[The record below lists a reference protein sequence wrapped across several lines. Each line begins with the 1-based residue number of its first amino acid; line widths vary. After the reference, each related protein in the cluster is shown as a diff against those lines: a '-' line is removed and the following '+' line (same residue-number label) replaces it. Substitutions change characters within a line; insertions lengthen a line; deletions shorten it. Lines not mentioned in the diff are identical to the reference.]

1 MAEKAIDII
10 RRAAEQCRSSQLQ
23 DAMRTLRM
31 LYDERPELIGRDR
44 LENAIDDYQRLMQF
58 MLSGF
63 NDPKRGQLYSSLLE
77 TVASVSANLEI
88 SWRRKNDA
96 AYLTAVSNAANLNM
110 SHDFISK
117 VLSDY
122 VGDVAMLSL
131 GDSVGGDDA
140 ELHQRHA
147 GFMERLFAS
156 IFVSY
161 QWSSDDTDFYTRL
174 LTAPTVDGVDQQ
186 LITSAVSLGC
196 WNVFDPRKFNCLV
209 NVYNS
214 STNASVRQRALVGWV
229 MAFRT
234 DDLAHPEMRQ
244 QIDAML
250 SDKNVRRDVE
260 EMQLQ
265 TLMCIEAPADNDTI
279 QKEIIPDLMKHS
291 PVQMKDGKIEE
302 VGHDDLTDI
311 LHPEK
316 DDEAMQQVEQSM
328 SRIVEMQKQG
338 ADIYF
343 GGFRMMK
350 RFDFFRPLANWFLPF
365 YTDHP
370 SLATLRQKLGQS
382 DLLNNLLQNGPFC
395 DSDRYSF
402 AFALSQVIDQLPP
415 SVREMMN
422 SAEAL
427 GAKPLDEHE
436 RNSPSNLRRSYLQDL
451 YRFFNIYPYRST
463 LRNIFSLR
471 DGLFIKQLNNA
482 DNQLQRGCFRMA
494 SMLTRRHKY
503 DLALKV
509 VKGLEPTR
517 RNDYAVL
524 LLVSIAEG
532 KEEVFARYARQV
544 EKLFVD
550 DFEIMSALASWYST
564 FGNYDRAARILQMLN
579 EQEPQKY
586 ELSLAQNL
594 LKAERYEQ
602 ATALFYKLYYN
613 SPTDEVARGLALG
626 QLMTGRVDAAV
637 NLYQKLAVKATH
649 TSDDLLYYAL
659 ASWIKGDIKQ
669 TVATLAEYVKTNK
682 EVASASALHDVIAK
696 HGEPLTING
705 IADKEIRIVADTV
718 FSGLAVSQ

>member
-23 DAMRTLRM
+23 DAMRTLRR

-44 LENAIDDYQRLMQF
+44 LEKAIDDYQRLMKF

-63 NDPKRGQLYSSLLE
+63 NDPKREQLYSSLLQ
-77 TVASVSANLEI
+77 TVASVCANLEI

-96 AYLTAVSNAANLNM
+96 AYVTAVSEASNLNM
-110 SHDFISK
+110 SHELISS

-131 GDSVGGDDA
+131 GDGVGGDSA

-147 GFMERLFAS
+147 KFMERLFAS

-161 QWSSDDTDFYTRL
+161 QWSADDTDFYTSL
-174 LTAPTVDGVDQQ
+174 LTSPTVDAIDQQ
-186 LITSAVSLGC
+186 LIVSAISLGC
-196 WNVFDPRKFNCLV
+196 WNVFDSRKFNCLI

-214 STNASVRQRALVGWV
+214 AANSAVRQRALVGWV

-244 QIDAML
+244 QVDAL
-250 SDKNVRRDVE
+250 LGDKSVRRDVE

-265 TLMCIEAPADNDTI
+265 TLMCIEAPTDNDTI
-279 QKEIIPDLMKHS
+279 QKEIMPDLIKHS
-291 PVQMKDGKIEE
+291 PVRVKDGKIEE
-302 VGHDDLTDI
+302 VNHDDLTDI

-316 DDEAMQQVEQSM
+316 EDEAMQQVEQSM
-328 SRIVEMQKQG
+328 SRIVEMQRQG

-350 RFDFFRPLANWFLPF
+350 RFDFFRPMGNWFLAF

-370 SLATLRQKLGQS
+370 SLNVLKQKLGQS
-382 DLLNNLLQNGPFC
+382 QLLANLLENGPFC

-402 AFALSQVIDQLPP
+402 AFALNQVIDRLPP

-427 GAKPLDEHE
+427 GAKPLDEQE

-463 LRNIFSLR
+463 LRDIFGADES
-471 DGLFIKQLNNA
+471 LFIKRLNNA
-482 DNQLQRGCFRMA
+482 DNALQRGCFRIA

-503 DLALKV
+503 DIALRV
-509 VKGLEPTR
+509 VKGLEPLR

-532 KEEVFARYARQV
+532 KQEVFARHARHV
-544 EKLFVD
+544 EEQFAD
-550 DFEIMSALASWYST
+550 DDEIMAALASWYST
-564 FGNYDRAARILQMLN
+564 FGNYDRAARLLKMLN
-579 EQEPQKY
+579 ERDPQKH
-586 ELSLAQNL
+586 EMALAQTL
-594 LKAERYEQ
+594 LKAEQYEQ
-602 ATALFYKLYYN
+602 ATTMFYKLYYN
-613 SPTDEVARGLALG
+613 NPTDEVARGLAMG

-637 NLYQKLAVKATH
+637 SQYQKLAAKATR
-649 TSDDLLYYAL
+649 TPDDLLHYAL
-659 ASWIKGDIKQ
+659 ATWIKGDIKL
-669 TVATLAEYVKTNK
+669 TVATLGEYVKANQ
-682 EVASASALHDVIAK
+682 EVSSASALHDIIAK
-696 HGEPLTING
+696 HGEPLQLNG
-705 IADKEIRIVADTV
+705 VADKEIRIVADAV
-718 FSGLAVSQ
+718 FSGLVVSQ